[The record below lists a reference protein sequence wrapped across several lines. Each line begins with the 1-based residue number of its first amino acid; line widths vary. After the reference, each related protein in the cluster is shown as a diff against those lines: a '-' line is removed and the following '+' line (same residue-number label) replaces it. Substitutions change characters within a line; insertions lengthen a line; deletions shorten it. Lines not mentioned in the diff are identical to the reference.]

1 MHSEVLPSCQPHS
14 TVTCHVSSHHGTTR
28 GRPGLVSSES
38 VSRSK
43 TPVSIAPHQHT
54 ANAIFFSLSDQPQ
67 NRKKQI
73 LSMELLLSSG
83 IHSSCVIRSLGGY
96 VAGQLTRLWSC
107 GRVSQLH
114 NTRSSLPQALVPTA
128 GREASCRRA
137 RQL

>member
-1 MHSEVLPSCQPHS
+1 MHGEVLPSCQPHS
-14 TVTCHVSSHHGTTR
+14 TVPCHVASHHGTTR

-43 TPVSIAPHQHT
+43 TPAGIAPHQRT

-96 VAGQLTRLWSC
+96 VGWSADQAVVVWSC
-107 GRVSQLH
+107 LSA
-114 NTRSSLPQALVPTA
+114 TT
-128 GREASCRRA
+128 REARYHKQDEKPA
-137 RQL
+137 VV